1 MDQLDRANIV
11 LHLPQAFIPLN
22 SLENFLKQL
31 EIIISIFKKTGNLV
45 PRGAGQLDSGFKASS
60 WHSWGLSPG
69 YVLLNTT
76 VRRKQTKKNE
86 YHSKEIAINDRKVQ
100 GNFIKWCLYQMRISL
115 SWSSLIGK
123 LQYWA
128 SEIAW
133 DTFKHGFTSR
143 TPSLSSFL
151 IYSRRQVQATSS
163 MSWGG
168 GGAPWIIDM
177 SFLTVNNMPCKWCM
191 QAFK

>member
-22 SLENFLKQL
+22 SLGNFLKQL

-76 VRRKQTKKNE
+76 VRRRQTKKNPTLKFREETGACQRAGRWGVGERGEGDEE
-86 YHSKEIAINDRKVQ
+86 YTHIEEHGV
-100 GNFIKWCLYQMRISL
+100 
-115 SWSSLIGK
+115 IGEV
-123 LQYWA
+123 LNHY
-128 SEIAW
+128 
-133 DTFKHGFTSR
+133 
-143 TPSLSSFL
+143 
-151 IYSRRQVQATSS
+151 
-163 MSWGG
+163 
-168 GGAPWIIDM
+168 
-177 SFLTVNNMPCKWCM
+177 TVHLEANITQC
-191 QAFK
+191 